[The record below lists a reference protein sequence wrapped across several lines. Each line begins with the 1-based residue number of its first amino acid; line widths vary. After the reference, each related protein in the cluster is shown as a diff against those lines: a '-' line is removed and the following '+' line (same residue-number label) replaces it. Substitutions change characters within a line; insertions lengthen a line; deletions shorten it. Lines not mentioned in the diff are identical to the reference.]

1 MATRPQNWEAV
12 KALFEAALEE
22 NSARRSAFLRERC
35 ADESLCAEVERL
47 LAEHE
52 QAGDFL
58 STPALDD
65 LPLSAIAQS
74 QKLSEGELLAGRFH
88 IVRFIAGGGMG
99 EVYEAEDQELR
110 ERVAIK
116 IIRPE
121 ILAQQN
127 AVARFKREVNLAR
140 KVTHPNVCR
149 IFDLFRHKSDDGSGQ
164 QGTVFIS
171 MELLHGKTLGE
182 HLKGGRLDAS
192 EALPLVEQMASA
204 LSAAH
209 AVGIVHRDFKP
220 GNVVL
225 VGAPGRWRVVV
236 TDFGLALRSLTAD
249 EGTSHSTGQSF
260 LGTPAYMSPEQIEGR
275 AATPASDIYA
285 LGLVMYEM
293 VTGSRPFHGDTPIS
307 AALKR
312 LTETPAPP
320 RKFEP
325 SLSGAW
331 ESVILRC
338 LERDPGQRFATVAE
352 IPPALKGHISSSLGA
367 VAPRQP
373 SAPSSAGAS
382 DRLLLGHRQK
392 SLRYWQLALTGLV
405 LLVAMAVTLGYREW
419 RSSARESREQ
429 AKQQQLAATQKAGP
443 AGGLVASHPAVRI
456 AVLPFET
463 KPDSAEVR
471 NLSATIAD
479 ELASQLGQGAR
490 NDVRVLAASSIGG
503 YTAGKTTPAQVAQEL
518 TAQYLVEGTIDCF
531 NRKATCNRSLLEVK
545 VRILDSSGQIQGEQN
560 YLPQGDFSSTQS
572 QIAEWIGRTIQV
584 KLLPDAGVGSQIGG
598 TTNPAAYDRY
608 LHGRYEF
615 SNGWDPLAFPKA
627 FADFQEAIALDPKYA
642 LAHEMIA
649 KIHIF
654 DTNNRHNRTELVAAK
669 DEAKIAI
676 SLDDRVA
683 EAHSDLAWA
692 LDNNDFD
699 WPEAERE
706 YRRALTL
713 NPSSKFAHKWY
724 AMFLASQGRGPEAV
738 DQAAQA
744 LSLEPASMT
753 LKAAYGWILI
763 DAGKT
768 DAGTDYLEKEV
779 QLYPD
784 YAVAWGYLGTG
795 YNHKHEYQKAASAFQ
810 RAADISARYN
820 HGTTIPNEW
829 RLNAAYLVYRSAVAA
844 NLALEGE
851 GDEAKRIATPIRQL
865 WDRGTWIPACNLAL
879 MYFAMADKDNGFKF
893 LRLGF
898 QERSCTL
905 HEITTEPALRT
916 LWDDP
921 VFRDI
926 RSAFH
931 LPDAPPAA
939 DGRQMARSDVGVH

>member
-35 ADESLCAEVERL
+35 SDESLCAEVERL

-249 EGTSHSTGQSF
+249 EGASHSTAQTF
-260 LGTPAYMSPEQIEGR
+260 FGTPAYMSPEQIEGR
-275 AATPASDIYA
+275 AATSASDIYA

-293 VTGSRPFHGDTPIS
+293 VTGARPFQGDTPIS

-312 LTETPAPP
+312 LTETPDPP

-325 SLSGAW
+325 RLSGVW

-338 LERDPGQRFATVAE
+338 LERNPAQRFASVAE
-352 IPPALKGHISSSLGA
+352 IPAALRDQNTGLSLGDIA
-367 VAPRQP
+367 GTQLEPYVPSEARAPDTLRTT
-373 SAPSSAGAS
+373 
-382 DRLLLGHRQK
+382 RQK
-392 SLRYWQLALTGLV
+392 YLSFSSQFVWAAV
-405 LLVAMAVTLGYREW
+405 IVTLAASVMGYQSW
-419 RSSARESREQ
+419 RSHTRESTERV
-429 AKQQQLAATQKAGP
+429 KPQQLTAAQTQGTS
-443 AGGLVASHPAVRI
+443 GNLITSRPAVRI
-456 AVLPFET
+456 AVLPFDN
-463 KPDSAEVR
+463 KPRSAEFR
-471 NLSATIAD
+471 RLSDTIAD
-479 ELASQLGQGAR
+479 ELASDLAQGAEKSL
-490 NDVRVLAASSIGG
+490 RVLAASSTFGFMSAKAI
-503 YTAGKTTPAQVAQEL
+503 PAQVAQEL
-518 TAQYLVEGTIDCF
+518 NARYLVEGSVDCF
-531 NRKATCNRSLLEVK
+531 NRKAACSRNLLELK
-545 VRILDSSGQIQGEQN
+545 VRVVDAEGQIQGEQT
-560 YLPQGDFSSTQS
+560 YLPQGNFSGTPPEVAQW
-572 QIAEWIGRTIQV
+572 IARTIQV
-584 KLLPDAGVGSQIGG
+584 KMLPETATTGSQIGG
-598 TTNPAAYDRY
+598 TTKQAAYDFY
-608 LHGRYEF
+608 LQGRYEF
-615 SNGWDPLAFPKA
+615 SHGSEPKA
-627 FADFQEAIALDPKYA
+627 FSDFQEAIAIDPKYA
-642 LAHEMIA
+642 LAHAEIA

-654 DTNNRHNRTELVAAK
+654 RANNEQNRTELVAAK
-669 DEAKIAI
+669 DEAKIA
-676 SLDDRVA
+676 LAFEDRVA
-683 EAHSDLAWA
+683 QAHTDLAWV

-699 WPEAERE
+699 WAGAEAE
-706 YRRALTL
+706 YRRALAL
-713 NPSSKFAHKWY
+713 NPSDTFAHKWY
-724 AMFLASQGRGPEAV
+724 AMFLVSQGRGREAV
-738 DQAAQA
+738 EQATEA
-744 LSLEPASMT
+744 LSLDPASMT

-763 DAGKT
+763 DAGQT
-768 DAGTDYLEKEV
+768 DAGIDYLEKEV
-779 QLYPD
+779 ELYPD

-795 YNHKHEYQKAASAFQ
+795 YNRKHEYAKAAASFQ
-810 RAADISARYN
+810 RAADLSARYLKVK
-820 HGTTIPNEW
+820 TAS
-829 RLNAAYLVYRSAVAA
+829 LAYRAGVAG
-844 NLALEGE
+844 NLALAGNS
-851 GDEAKRIATPIRQL
+851 DQAKRIAAQL
-865 WDRGTWIPACNLAL
+865 RKLWEEGTWIPACNLAS
-879 MYFAMADKDNGFKF
+879 MYFGLGQNNDGFKF
-893 LRLGF
+893 LRRGL

-905 HEITTEPALRT
+905 HEINTEPMLRT
-916 LWDDP
+916 SWDDP
-921 VFRDI
+921 IFKDI
-926 RSAFH
+926 RSEFH
-931 LPDAPPAA
+931 LPDVPPTN
-939 DGRQMARSDVGVH
+939 Q